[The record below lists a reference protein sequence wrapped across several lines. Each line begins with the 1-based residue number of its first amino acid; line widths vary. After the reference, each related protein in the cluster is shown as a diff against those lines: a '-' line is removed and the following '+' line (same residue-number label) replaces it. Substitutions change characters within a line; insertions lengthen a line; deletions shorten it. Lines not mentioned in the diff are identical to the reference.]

1 MQLSDM
7 NNAQGVIDLTD
18 DEEESKKMKAKV
30 GFFLQFVW
38 LLFTSASGEG
48 ASCKMDERL
57 G

>member
-7 NNAQGVIDLTD
+7 NNAQDVIDLTD